1 MTDISKFR
9 LAEADCMVMVTNTII
24 KSNNTSLTF
33 VQHFQHAD
41 CFCARLF
48 DGQLVHLLGEDAL
61 RLCHG

>member
-1 MTDISKFR
+1 
-9 LAEADCMVMVTNTII
+9 MVMVTNTII